1 MIGVLTKFLKLYI
14 MLKNILNVE
23 GAQKLT
29 KNEQKSITGGKAP
42 VCCLEWNPITRVCS
56 SWDQNCLGN

>member
-1 MIGVLTKFLKLYI
+1 

-29 KNEQKSITGGKAP
+29 KSEQKLISGGAVGDWTYSEQTGYCVYSVEACGFGVYPKRYP
-42 VCCLEWNPITRVCS
+42 GNWCC
-56 SWDQNCLGN
+56 QK